1 MGKIKGLFSK
11 ENRTK
16 TILAIVGIVV
26 VIAAVVCLFLFGP
39 FNKGKRIEKK
49 LNNRMQELGKDFYE
63 NYYYDQVGKDFVKNY
78 EANGIKVD
86 LNNLA
91 RLNSNDSDAI
101 IGEFKNAK
109 GEACNANNTKV
120 TIYPKDP
127 YEKTNYEI
135 KVTLDCNFGK

>member
-1 MGKIKGLFSK
+1 MGKIKDLFSK
-11 ENRTK
+11 EKRVK
-16 TILAIVGIVV
+16 TIAIIAGAIV
-26 VIAAVVCLFLFGP
+26 VIAAVVCLILFGP
-39 FNKGKRIEKK
+39 FNKSKRIEKK
-49 LNNRMQELGKDFYE
+49 LTNRMQELGKDFYE

-78 EANGIKVD
+78 ENNGIKVD

-101 IGEFKNAK
+101 LGEFKNAK
-109 GEACNANNTKV
+109 GESCNANNTKV

-135 KVTLDCNFGK
+135 KVTLDCNLQ

>member
-1 MGKIKGLFSK
+1 MEVRIWFMGKIKGLFSK

-91 RLNSNDSDAI
+91 RLNSNDYEYKKD
-101 IGEFKNAK
+101 
-109 GEACNANNTKV
+109 KV
-120 TIYPKDP
+120 K
-127 YEKTNYEI
+127 KEI
-135 KVTLDCNFGK
+135 NVEVVMG